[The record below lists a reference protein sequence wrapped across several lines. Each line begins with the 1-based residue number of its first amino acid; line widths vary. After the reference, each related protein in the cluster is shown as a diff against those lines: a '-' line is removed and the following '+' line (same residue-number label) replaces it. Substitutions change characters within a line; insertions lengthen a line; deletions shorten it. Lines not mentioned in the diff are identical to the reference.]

1 MYADDQAT
9 LDALKRGD
17 ERAFAGLVTAYQAG
31 FARIAYTWVRNSA
44 SAQEVVQEAWL
55 VALESID
62 RFEGRS
68 SLRTWLYG
76 IVINTARA
84 HARAQRRQV
93 PMSAL
98 VAEETDADEPA
109 VAAER
114 FVAEP
119 ERWSGHWLH
128 APAPFPG
135 PERALEQQ
143 ELRLQLD
150 AAIAELPPVQQQVVI
165 LCDVQRCSGEEV
177 CNILGLSGTHQ
188 RVLLH
193 RARAKLRAI
202 LEKQR

>member
-1 MYADDQAT
+1 MHADDQAT

-17 ERAFAGLVTAYQAG
+17 ERAFAQLVAAFQPG
-31 FARIAYTWVRNSA
+31 FARIAYTWVRSPA

-76 IVINTARA
+76 IVVNTARA

-93 PMSAL
+93 PMSGL
-98 VAEETDADEPA
+98 VAEETDAHEPA
-109 VAAER
+109 VAADR
-114 FVAEP
+114 FVPET

-143 ELRLQLD
+143 ELRAQLD

-165 LCDVQRCSGEEV
+165 LCDVQRFSGEEV